1 MYSIMMTGYMFQNAQ
16 YRLELQQGLEQPA
29 ALPDVQD
36 TKVIFFLIFFSLSI
50 YEPYSSFCSL
60 RKPFTTLSLLKKN
73 HTVNLRRLW
82 LTMYLLLCISDGT
95 DIRS

>member
-36 TKVIFFLIFFSLSI
+36 TKVIFFLIFFSLSV
-50 YEPYSSFCSL
+50 YEPCSSFWSL
-60 RKPFTTLSLLKKN
+60 KKPFTTLSFTEEKPYCEFEKALAYHVL
-73 HTVNLRRLW
+73 VI
-82 LTMYLLLCISDGT
+82 MYF
-95 DIRS
+95 